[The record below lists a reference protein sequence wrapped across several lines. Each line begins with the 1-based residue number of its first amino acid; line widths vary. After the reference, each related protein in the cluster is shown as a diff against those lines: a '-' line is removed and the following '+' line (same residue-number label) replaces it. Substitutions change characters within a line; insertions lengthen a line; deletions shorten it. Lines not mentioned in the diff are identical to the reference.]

1 LRDSRGDGQDLLI
14 ELNSN
19 SFFYVLTIN
28 NSNHTGS
35 GVVNLITKSFFF
47 KEDFKFLI
55 SDLAFFLKKLGIKKL
70 NLFHIKNDKEG
81 EKTKPFIRKFRL
93 ENCGITFY
101 ALSIKDYL
109 EILAKCTGAEF
120 TLYNPY
126 SLYILE
132 NGNYTDLKRML
143 TNIGGIKVDIV
154 RGSSQ
159 KAHILSPLEI
169 RLSFYISA
177 MLECHYTKI
186 SYINS
191 FNTLDK
197 NRYLPIVNNRNKNK

>member
-1 LRDSRGDGQDLLI
+1 
-14 ELNSN
+14 
-19 SFFYVLTIN
+19 VLTIN

-35 GVVNLITKSFFF
+35 DVVNLITKSFFF

-55 SDLAFFLKKLGIKKL
+55 SDLAYFLKKFGIKKL

-93 ENCGITFY
+93 ENCGRTFY
-101 ALSIKDYL
+101 ALSIKDYI

-120 TLYNPY
+120 TLYNTY
-126 SLYILE
+126 FLYILE

-186 SYINS
+186 YSINS

-197 NRYLPIVNNRNKNK
+197 NRYLPIVNNGNKNK